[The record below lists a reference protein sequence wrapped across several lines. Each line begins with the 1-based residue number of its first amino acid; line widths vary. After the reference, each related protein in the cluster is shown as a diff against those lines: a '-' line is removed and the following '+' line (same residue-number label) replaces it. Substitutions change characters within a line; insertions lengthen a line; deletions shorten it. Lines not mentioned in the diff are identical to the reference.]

1 MDEHNLS
8 QMMKMPDDWWCRG
21 TTCEVLL
28 ECFSRHLLGLEVVA
42 SVNGRTKAEVF
53 SGFLVYIH
61 QQVLWFTAGHVVAY
75 IQRLISDPEIE
86 ILVMRWLDL
95 CEVNGAESI
104 PVHNRSLEMF
114 AMPENLL
121 DWGIVRIAGLD
132 LENLVKN
139 KRVQFLEPQIWK
151 NLHLGK
157 PEGYYV
163 LGWPAQDVEVNEK
176 ESSVRAS
183 MICVPVIKLEYDKC
197 SAEGDFWSD
206 PDAFYGRIMPFSG
219 ETEVPPIDIRGMSG
233 GPLLSIE
240 RKPDKG
246 FLYRL
251 YGIQR
256 SWEVRQH
263 IIRAESMYKILQI
276 IESEMA

>member
-8 QMMKMPDDWWCRG
+8 QMMEIPDDWWRRS
-21 TTCEVLL
+21 TTCEILL
-28 ECFSRHLLGLEVVA
+28 EQFSRHLLGLQVVA
-42 SVNGRTKAEVF
+42 SVNGEAKAEVF
-53 SGFLVYIH
+53 SGFLVYIQ

-75 IQRLISDPEIE
+75 IKQLLSHPEIE
-86 ILVMRWLDL
+86 ILEMRWLDF
-95 CEVNGAESI
+95 CETKGAESI
-104 PVHNRSLEMF
+104 PVHDRGLYMF
-114 AMPENLL
+114 EIPKDVM
-121 DWGIVRIAGLD
+121 DWGIVLITGLD
-132 LENLVKN
+132 LANLLKN

-163 LGWPAQDVEVNEK
+163 LGWPAQDVEVNQKEK
-176 ESSVRAS
+176 SVRAL
-183 MICVPVIKLEYDKC
+183 MTCIPLIKIEYDQCKG
-197 SAEGDFWSD
+197 EGEFWSD
-206 PDAFYGRIMPFSG
+206 PDAFYGKIVPFSG
-219 ETEVPPIDIRGMSG
+219 DSEVPPINIKGMSG

-256 SWEVRQH
+256 SWESRQR
-263 IIRAESMYKILQI
+263 IIRAESMYKILEI
-276 IESEMA
+276 IEAKMV